1 MQLLLLPLI
10 QKTTPMPEVRQ
21 AARIPSYIASFS
33 QIINGAVF
41 IGEGIMIGTGS
52 FLQLSIGA
60 VLATAGCV
68 GALQVLPY
76 RYGISGVWFGLLFW
90 NLIRLASVVIHQW
103 VNGPLAPRVL
113 QKQELTL
120 PMGKRQGAPK
130 RQHNDNQYYKRMLK
144 ALHGITN

>member
-1 MQLLLLPLI
+1 LGTVLGAMQLLLLPWI

-90 NLIRLASVVIHQW
+90 NLLRLASVVIHQC

-113 QKQELTL
+113 RKQERDAANEKKMSST
-120 PMGKRQGAPK
+120 K
-130 RQHNDNQYYKRMLK
+130 K
-144 ALHGITN
+144 ATQ